1 MKEEVWFVYLIEC
14 SDGSIYTGI
23 SNNVAERVLK
33 HNSGKGAKY
42 TRARRPVFLK
52 AICAYVNKS
61 EASKAEYS
69 FKQLSKNEKM
79 MLIQIL
85 NFCDKDV

>member
-1 MKEEVWFVYLIEC
+1 VKEEAWFVYMIEC

-23 SNNVAERVLK
+23 SNNVSERIVK

-42 TRARRPVFLK
+42 TRARRPVYLK
-52 AICAYVNKS
+52 ACFSYVNKS
-61 EASKAEYS
+61 EASKAEYA
-69 FKQLSKNEKM
+69 FKKYSKIEKM

-85 NFCDKDV
+85 NYYSKDV